1 MQKLLLSLLALSIL
15 LIPGL
20 VRANDTSAKDAKA
33 TTISV
38 QGMT

>member
-1 MQKLLLSLLALSIL
+1 MRKMFLSLLALGIL
-15 LIPGL
+15 LVPGL
-20 VRANDTSAKDAKA
+20 VRSNDTSAKDVKA